1 MDSTLSS
8 SIWKDSFDKL
18 LVPQPL
24 LRELNIIKENVRVS
38 YNIDSSLEN
47 TNPNISLT
55 NIIEPLKINGRFCDK
70 VDNPNKPVKPISTP
84 CTKGYSTHLFRC
96 SLSPITGSQLSVL
109 KAFNASINTNSG
121 RGASNA
127 K

>member
-70 VDNPNKPVKPISTP
+70 
-84 CTKGYSTHLFRC
+84 
-96 SLSPITGSQLSVL
+96 
-109 KAFNASINTNSG
+109 G
-121 RGASNA
+121 RN
-127 K
+127 